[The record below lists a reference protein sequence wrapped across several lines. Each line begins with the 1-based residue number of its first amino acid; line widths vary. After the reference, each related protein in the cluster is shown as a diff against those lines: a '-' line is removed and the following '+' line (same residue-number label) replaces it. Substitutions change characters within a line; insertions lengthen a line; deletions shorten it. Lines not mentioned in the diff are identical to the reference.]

1 MRRPNAFLAHKDF
14 PGDIE
19 SPSRMNRYFIPA
31 ETWKDEDLLLT
42 GEEARHCSRVMR
54 ANEGDV
60 IEVFDGRGV
69 SATCKI
75 GAIHRD
81 SVSCHILEQQSSPP
95 VAHPV
100 TLCQA
105 IPKGGNME
113 LIVQKAVEL
122 GTSKIQPLITE
133 HTVARPQALEK
144 KSAKWQRIALEACKQ
159 CGQNHLPEILTPKP
173 FESWLRDLDFGGTR
187 LIAALSEGARH
198 LHQHFQ
204 AHAPQGGIMLL
215 VGPEGDFSTE
225 EYDAAFQSGF
235 QPISFGDIVMRV
247 ETASL
252 YGLSIIQ
259 HELSA

>member
-1 MRRPNAFLAHKDF
+1 
-14 PGDIE
+14 
-19 SPSRMNRYFIPA
+19 MNRYFIPA
-31 ETWKDEDLLLT
+31 DEWQDGKLSLR
-42 GEEARHCSRVMR
+42 GEEARHCARVMR
-54 ANEGDV
+54 ASVGDE
-60 IEVFDGRGV
+60 IEVFDGKGL

-75 GAIHRD
+75 GVIHRD

-100 TLCQA
+100 TLSQA

-122 GTSKIQPLITE
+122 GVRQIQPLITA
-133 HTVARPQALEK
+133 HTVARPQAVEK

-173 FESWLRDLDFGGTR
+173 FESWLRDLDFTGTR

-204 AHAPQGGIMLL
+204 SQPPQEGIMLL
-215 VGPEGDFSTE
+215 VGPEGDFSNE
-225 EYDAAFQSGF
+225 EYDAAFQADF
-235 QPISFGDIVMRV
+235 QPISFGKIVMRV

>member
-1 MRRPNAFLAHKDF
+1 
-14 PGDIE
+14 
-19 SPSRMNRYFIPA
+19 MNRYFIPPDA
-31 ETWKDEDLLLT
+31 WKDETLSLA

-54 ANEGDV
+54 AHEGDV
-60 IEVFDGRGV
+60 IEVFDGQGV

-75 GAIHRD
+75 GSIDRD
-81 SVSCHILEQQSSPP
+81 CVSCRILEQKSSPP

-122 GTSKIQPLITE
+122 GVSKIQPLVTT
-133 HTVARPQALEK
+133 HTVARPQAVEK
-144 KSAKWQRIALEACKQ
+144 KSNKWQRIALEACKQ
-159 CGQNHLPEILTPKP
+159 CGQNHLPEILTAQP
-173 FESWLRDLDFGGTR
+173 FESWLHDLDFAGTR
-187 LIAALSEGARH
+187 LIAALSEGAVH
-198 LHQHFQ
+198 LREHFQ
-204 AHAPQGGIMLL
+204 TQAPQGGIMLL
-215 VGPEGDFSTE
+215 VGPEGDFSGE

-235 QPISFGDIVMRV
+235 QPISFGNIVMRV